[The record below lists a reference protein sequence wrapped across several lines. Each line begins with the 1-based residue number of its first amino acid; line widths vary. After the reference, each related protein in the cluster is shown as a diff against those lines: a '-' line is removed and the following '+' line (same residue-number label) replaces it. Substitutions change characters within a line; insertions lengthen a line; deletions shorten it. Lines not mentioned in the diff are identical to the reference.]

1 MNEQGKRQSE
11 METMLKHF
19 TLTDPPAE
27 QKQRIVGAA
36 QSVWQ
41 DASVQAPIS
50 TLRLIRASAAC
61 VAVILAVDVFG
72 SMALAPWRPHPA
84 FHSSAQTG
92 VDTEDFHT
100 LVPSVRFCRG
110 VARGMSQAKRTGLLD
125 YRSRLNRLLDESQT
139 GQMQKQTLPNRH
151 QGQYFPARPHSWH
164 G

>member
-1 MNEQGKRQSE
+1 MNQQGKSQSE
-11 METMLKHF
+11 IESILERF
-19 TLTDPPAE
+19 TLTNPSAE
-27 QKQRIVGAA
+27 QRQRIVGAA

-50 TLRLIRASAAC
+50 TLRLIGASAAC

-72 SMALAPWRPHPA
+72 AMALAPWRPHPA

-92 VDTEDFHT
+92 IDTEDFHT

-139 GQMQKQTLPNRH
+139 GQAQKQTLPNRH
-151 QGQYFPARPHSWH
+151 QGQHLRARPLSWH